1 MSWRK
6 KDTIGL
12 NKITMSLADKL
23 VSSFLAFELDTNIL
37 SPVHKI
43 RTEAIK
49 EFEKLGFPNKKLE
62 AWKYTSLKNV
72 LKEDYTIFS
81 KKEKRLRI

>member
-1 MSWRK
+1 
-6 KDTIGL
+6 
-12 NKITMSLADKL
+12 MSLADKL
-23 VSSFLAFELDTNIL
+23 VSSFLAFELDVNIQ
-37 SPVHKI
+37 SPVHNI

-49 EFEKLGFPNKKLE
+49 EFEKLGFPDKKLE

-81 KKEKRLRI
+81 KKKNVLEFKNIKNYFLDNT